1 MFLESL
7 VGGVVEDMLLAGGG
21 GAWVAWRMVSNHF
34 AEGISTR
41 RISRCLLA
49 GEHPENFDSP
59 GLARDAEG
67 LSGGCR
73 QRSEGCPA
81 RPQPASRAALVA
93 DISSS
98 AHEAL
103 SIDGKHLI
111 LIFTRSTRGG
121 EGPARALMHHNQC
134 A

>member
-1 MFLESL
+1 MPNWETTPLEAGMKRS
-7 VGGVVEDMLLAGGG
+7 GEFNERPGVLDA
-21 GAWVAWRMVSNHF
+21 
-34 AEGISTR
+34 
-41 RISRCLLA
+41 
-49 GEHPENFDSP
+49 EHPENFDSP
-59 GLARDAEG
+59 GLAREAEG

-111 LIFTRSTRGG
+111 LIFTRPTRGG